1 MSGDQR
7 PAQPRGQKVWTTV
20 MIGCSVV
27 ARVFRQS
34 AYGRSTMFR
43 AGATRPSTKI
53 VYKAL
58 ACTNAEDDIPDGRPR
73 TSQVPCHRGP
83 LAQWQS

>member
-1 MSGDQR
+1 VINDQPDPVDKGVDDGHDPLLR
-7 PAQPRGQKVWTTV
+7 
-20 MIGCSVV
+20 GCSSVPPIRLRKINN
-27 ARVFRQS
+27 ARVD
-34 AYGRSTMFR
+34 
-43 AGATRPSTKI
+43 ATRPSTKI

-58 ACTNAEDDIPDGRPR
+58 ACTNAEDDIPDGRPH